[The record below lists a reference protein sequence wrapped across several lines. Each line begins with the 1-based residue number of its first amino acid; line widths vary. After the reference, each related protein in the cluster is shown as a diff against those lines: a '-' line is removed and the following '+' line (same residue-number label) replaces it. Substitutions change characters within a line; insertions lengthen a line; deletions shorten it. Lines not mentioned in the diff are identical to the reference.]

1 MVLVFRVTLLGF
13 CWWKTKK
20 VLQSRAHSK
29 KKKKLIDKSSII
41 FIIFWDLLM
50 FYQILLSPKVKQS
63 AIICNKHGIY
73 KLPHKFP
80 NDLRLRTLGN

>member
-1 MVLVFRVTLLGF
+1 MGF
-13 CWWKTKK
+13 ADAKQKK
-20 VLQSRAHSK
+20 VLQSRAYSKKK
-29 KKKKLIDKSSII
+29 KKKKLIDKFSVV

>member
-1 MVLVFRVTLLGF
+1 MGF
-13 CWWKTKK
+13 ADEKQKK
-20 VLQSRAHSK
+20 YYNQEHIQK

>member
-1 MVLVFRVTLLGF
+1 MGF
-13 CWWKTKK
+13 ADAKQKK
-20 VLQSRAHSK
+20 VLQSRAYSKKK
-29 KKKKLIDKSSII
+29 KKKKLIDKFSVV

-73 KLPHKFP
+73 KLPHKLP

>member
-1 MVLVFRVTLLGF
+1 MGF
-13 CWWKTKK
+13 ADAKQKK
-20 VLQSRAHSK
+20 VLQSRAYSK
-29 KKKKLIDKSSII
+29 KKKTKKLIDKFSVV

-73 KLPHKFP
+73 KLPHKLP

>member
-1 MVLVFRVTLLGF
+1 MGF
-13 CWWKTKK
+13 ADAKQKK
-20 VLQSRAHSK
+20 VLQSRAYSK
-29 KKKKLIDKSSII
+29 KKKKKNLIDKFSVV

>member
-1 MVLVFRVTLLGF
+1 MGF
-13 CWWKTKK
+13 ADAKQKK
-20 VLQSRAHSK
+20 VLQSRAYSKKKK
-29 KKKKLIDKSSII
+29 KKKKLIDKFSVV

-73 KLPHKFP
+73 KLPHKLP

>member
-1 MVLVFRVTLLGF
+1 MGF
-13 CWWKTKK
+13 ADAKQKK
-20 VLQSRAHSK
+20 VLQSRAYSKKK
-29 KKKKLIDKSSII
+29 KKKKLIDKFSVV

-50 FYQILLSPKVKQS
+50 FYQILVSPKVKQS

>member
-1 MVLVFRVTLLGF
+1 MGF
-13 CWWKTKK
+13 ADEKQKK
-20 VLQSRAHSK
+20 VLQSRAYSK
-29 KKKKLIDKSSII
+29 KKNKKKLIDKFSVV

-73 KLPHKFP
+73 KLPHKLP